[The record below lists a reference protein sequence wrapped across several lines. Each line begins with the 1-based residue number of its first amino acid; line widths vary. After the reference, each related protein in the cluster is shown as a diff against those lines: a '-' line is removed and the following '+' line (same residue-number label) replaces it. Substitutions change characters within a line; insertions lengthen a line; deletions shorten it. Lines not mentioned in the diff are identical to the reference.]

1 MNKTLLKNSLI
12 EKSREHDNSIYNLSK
27 FKNSLALDYALNSKF
42 TDFKIK
48 KLAPITTQFYHPF
61 VLERAAQ
68 PYKRYEDCF
77 FYSFEDY
84 VENNFEFDI
93 YTAIKT
99 RKSTKEYLQKDISIK
114 ELYCLLH
121 HSYGIM
127 RKEKIQNETVP
138 WSFRAV
144 PSPGGIFASE
154 IYVILLN
161 SHLPKGL
168 YHYRSDTNGLELL
181 KEGDFS
187 GFVKENSG
195 MDMYINS
202 IESINGILITT
213 GMIERLYTKYGERAY
228 RFMLLEIGFIAQN
241 MSLIAESLN
250 IGTCMLG
257 GYYDDKI
264 NEFIGID
271 GLLESVQNIMV
282 FGSKK
287 EEITKRS

>member
-138 WSFRAV
+138 WSFPNARIDPENVMAPIKV
-144 PSPGGIFASE
+144 PMLISTK
-154 IYVILLN
+154 LLVPIE
-161 SHLPKGL
+161 PKFPIP
-168 YHYRSDTNGLELL
+168 
-181 KEGDFS
+181 KE
-187 GFVKENSG
+187 
-195 MDMYINS
+195 
-202 IESINGILITT
+202 
-213 GMIERLYTKYGERAY
+213 A
-228 RFMLLEIGFIAQN
+228 
-241 MSLIAESLN
+241 
-250 IGTCMLG
+250 
-257 GYYDDKI
+257 
-264 NEFIGID
+264 
-271 GLLESVQNIMV
+271 
-282 FGSKK
+282 GS
-287 EEITKRS
+287 

>member
-12 EKSREHDNSIYNLSK
+12 EKSRAHDNSIYNLSK
-27 FKNSLALDYALNSKF
+27 FKNSLALDYALDSKF

-48 KLAPITTQFYHPF
+48 KLAPTTTQFYHPF

-68 PYKRYEDCF
+68 PYKRYENCP
-77 FYSFEDY
+77 FYSFNDY
-84 VENNFEFDI
+84 IETPFEFDI

-99 RKSTKEYLQKDISIK
+99 RKSTKEYTQKDISIK
-114 ELYCLLH
+114 ELYGLLH
-121 HSYGIM
+121 YSYGIM
-127 RKEKIQNETVP
+127 RKENIQNNTVP
-138 WSFRAV
+138 WRFRAV

-154 IYVILLN
+154 IYIILLN

-168 YHYRSDTNGLELL
+168 YHYRADTNGLELV
-181 KEGDFS
+181 KQGDFS
-187 GFVKENSG
+187 TFVQENSG

-202 IESINGILITT
+202 VASIHGIVITT
-213 GMIERLYTKYGERAY
+213 GMIERLYTKYGERGY
-228 RFMLLEIGFIAQN
+228 RFMLLEVGFIAQN
-241 MSLIAESLN
+241 MSLIAESLH

-271 GLLESVQNIMV
+271 GVLESVQNVMV

-287 EEITKRS
+287 E